1 MEMNQKSNKKEDYV
15 KNSQRLKYNY
25 RRMELGRQLDIICK
39 VLRKNDCQSRAKQNS
54 FKNEGD
60 KRHSV

>member
-1 MEMNQKSNKKEDYV
+1 MEMDQKNNKKEDYV

-39 VLRKNDCQSRAKQNS
+39 VLRKSDCWSRAKQNS

>member
-1 MEMNQKSNKKEDYV
+1 MEMNQKNNKKEDYV

-39 VLRKNDCQSRAKQNS
+39 VLRKNDCKSRAKQNS